1 MQLTGHISRGRI
13 VYDSVMRLLSSCS
26 PVLMHTGEYFR
37 RAINMKVH
45 TACDK
50 CEKDYVQRTSY
61 LFKEREM
68 CFYRQIKTSLFAS
81 IFSEHLLR

>member
-37 RAINMKVH
+37 RVINMKVH
-45 TACDK
+45 TTCDK

-61 LFKEREM
+61 LFKERDV
-68 CFYRQIKTSLFAS
+68 FLPTN
-81 IFSEHLLR
+81 